1 MCLGWMDAPQNARLN
16 CGMLR
21 WPYLTMFSTRVDHV
35 FLDNMR
41 FSEKWSTPNSM
52 VYHDFFQLQ
61 LPFAGLTP
69 PFFRHDSPAARGCD
83 VQVISVFPGE
93 LLVSLIESLGR
104 SWNSRIPRK
113 SHPIWFHSP
122 HKAFFVSGKKWYE
135 PGGSGGGIIGIIGI
149 NKNSHPGHPKKG
161 ARCRSHWHRGRSS
174 LHKRGWWN
182 CWGAL
187 MVGLLSWEKKPRNSA
202 VTSDSCLESN

>member
-21 WPYLTMFSTRVDHV
+21 WPYLTMLNQSWPCRVDNSGDFPKNGV
-35 FLDNMR
+35 PQIP
-41 FSEKWSTPNSM
+41 WSTTII
-52 VYHDFFQLQ
+52 FQLQ

-104 SWNSRIPRK
+104 SWNSRIPRE

-187 MVGLLSWEKKPRNSA
+187 MVELLSWEKKPRNSA